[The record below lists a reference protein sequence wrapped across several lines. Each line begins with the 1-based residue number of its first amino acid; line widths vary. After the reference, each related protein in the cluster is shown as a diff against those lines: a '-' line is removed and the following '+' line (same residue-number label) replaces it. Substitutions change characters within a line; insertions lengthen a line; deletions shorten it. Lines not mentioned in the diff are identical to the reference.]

1 MSSSSSDENP
11 FSSGNSNTFGR
22 NDEANPFGNDDHSNP
37 FRSSQQDNPFLP
49 PVLPPGQIGP
59 DLNQQRISFTQGYK
73 ISLAVAALLCIL
85 ILAGGLGMIGFS
97 IFSGLCAVMGA
108 LHKPLRI
115 WRRRRLGLIQL
126 SPQVTAPDFWL
137 SSLLSFG
144 IVMAGTPVFLT
155 VCTASAFGFDAISPN
170 MINDVFIY
178 AMIFSGCVT
187 VLVIFFLYF
196 LTLRI

>member
-1 MSSSSSDENP
+1 MTSSSSDENP
-11 FSSGNSNTFGR
+11 FSGGESNPFGR
-22 NDEANPFGNDDHSNP
+22 KDQANPFSDDEQSNP

-59 DLNQQRISFTQGYK
+59 NINHQRISFTPGYK

-85 ILAGGLGMIGFS
+85 ILAGGLEMIGFS
-97 IFSGLCAVMGA
+97 MLGGICAVMGA

-126 SPQVTAPDFWL
+126 SPQVTSPDFWL

-144 IVMAGTPVFLT
+144 IVMAGTPVF
-155 VCTASAFGFDAISPN
+155 
-170 MINDVFIY
+170 
-178 AMIFSGCVT
+178 
-187 VLVIFFLYF
+187 
-196 LTLRI
+196 

>member
-11 FSSGNSNTFGR
+11 FSGGESNPFGR
-22 NDEANPFGNDDHSNP
+22 NDEANPFGNDDQSNP

-59 DLNQQRISFTQGYK
+59 DINQQRISFTPGYK

-85 ILAGGLGMIGFS
+85 FLAGGLGFIGFS
-97 IFSGLCAVMGA
+97 IFSGICALMGA

-126 SPQVTAPDFWL
+126 SPEVTAPDFWL

-144 IVMAGTPVFLT
+144 ILMAGTPVFFT
-155 VCTASAFGFDAISPN
+155 VCTVSAFGLDAFSLNI
-170 MINDVFIY
+170 MEDAFMY

-196 LTLRI
+196 LTLRV